1 MNNFIYHNPTKIVF
15 GKGQIKKLHDLVPA
29 MYPVMLTYGFGSIKN
44 NGVYDQVK
52 KALYG
57 HQLIEFGGIEP
68 NPTYETLMKAI
79 TLIKENNIAYLVS
92 VGGGSVLDGTKF
104 IAAAAKFDGA
114 DPWDIVAK
122 KTPIKE
128 AIPLGCVLTLPATGS
143 ESNCYA
149 VISRKETQEKKD
161 FGSSLVYPQFAVLD
175 PLTTFSLSQKQLV
188 NGVVDSFVHVVEQYL
203 TYDCKALLQD
213 RQAEAILQ
221 TLAEKAQSIIN
232 DEPEYET
239 RATFMWCATQ
249 ALNGLIGCGVP
260 QDWSTHMIGHELTA
274 YYGIDHAQ
282 SLAVI
287 LPRVLESQIE
297 TKKDKLAQYA
307 QRVWQLPTEDV
318 LSLAQKAITKTETFF
333 RDLGM
338 KTTLSE
344 YCIDPQ
350 EASQKIFERFTKAST
365 ILGEQGSMTPACVRD
380 IVIKSA

>member
-1 MNNFIYHNPTKIVF
+1 MNNFVYHNPTKIVF

-29 MYPVMLTYGFGSIKN
+29 MHPVMLTYGHGSIKK

-57 HQLIEFGGIEP
+57 HQIIEFGGIEP
-68 NPTYETLMKAI
+68 NPSYETLMKAVS
-79 TLIKENNIAYLVS
+79 LIKENNIAYLVS

-114 DPWDIVAK
+114 EPWDIVAK
-122 KTPIKE
+122 KTPLKE
-128 AIPLGCVLTLPATGS
+128 ALPLGCVLTLPATGS

-149 VISRKETQEKKD
+149 VISRKDTQEKKD
-161 FGSSLVYPQFAVLD
+161 FGSPLVYPQFAVLD
-175 PLTTFSLSQKQLV
+175 PLTTFSLSQKQLL
-188 NGVVDSFVHVVEQYL
+188 NGVIDSFVHVTEQYL
-203 TYDCKALLQD
+203 TYNSQALLQD
-213 RQAEAILQ
+213 RQSEAILC
-221 TLAEKAQSIIN
+221 TLIEKAHSIIH

-282 SLAVI
+282 SLAII

-297 TKKDKLAQYA
+297 TKKEKLVQYA
-307 QRVWQLPTEDV
+307 QRVWQLASEDILT
-318 LSLAQKAITKTETFF
+318 LSHKAITETESFF
-333 RDLGM
+333 RSLGM
-338 KTTLSE
+338 KTKLSD
-344 YCIDPQ
+344 YAIDPQ
-350 EASQKIFERFTKAST
+350 EAAQKIFERFTKAGT
-365 ILGEQGSMTPACVRD
+365 VLGEHGTITPEKAKE
-380 IVIKSA
+380 IILKSA